1 VSEAKDE
8 RERRITELRPRYQR
22 DLADGTERFFAP
34 RRTDCPWCGNE
45 SLSTRL
51 RTTDLLQHKPGQ
63 FVLDRCETCGHTFQ
77 NPQLTE
83 EGLEF
88 YYRDFYDGLGE
99 KQLESLFD
107 GKNTAYLGRARSM
120 TAHDPAPK
128 RWLDVGTG
136 QGHFCAAVRDGL
148 LPDTSFDGLDF
159 TEGVEIAEREKRVER
174 GFRGSFPAL
183 AGELAGQ
190 YDVVSMYHYLEHTA
204 DPDRELR
211 AARQV
216 VRPGGHLLV
225 EVPDAESRLSRV
237 LGRWWLPWLQPQ
249 HLHFMPVANLRARLE
264 ELGFTVVSEEHAEP
278 HAAIDLVAAV
288 WLALGRV
295 SPPENTPW
303 LPEPPSALRRATRT
317 AVFLAGIPAL
327 LAATTLDR
335 IAIRPLTRRWRVSNA
350 YRVVARRE

>member
-34 RRTDCPWCGNE
+34 RRADCPWCGGT
-45 SLSTRL
+45 SLRTRL
-51 RTTDLLQHKPGQ
+51 RTTDLLQHKPGR
-63 FVLDRCETCGHTFQ
+63 FVLDGCETCGHTFQ

-88 YYRDFYDGLGE
+88 YYRDFYDGLGKE
-99 KQLESLFD
+99 QLEALFD
-107 GKNTAYLGRARSM
+107 RKNTTYLGRARSM

-128 RWLDVGTG
+128 RWLDIGTG
-136 QGHFCAAVRDGL
+136 HGHFCAAVRDEL
-148 LPDTSFDGLDF
+148 LPDTVFDGLDF

-174 GFRGSFPAL
+174 GFRGSFPEL
-183 AGELAGQ
+183 AGELAGR
-190 YDVVSMYHYLEHTA
+190 YDAVSMFHYLEHTA

-216 VRPGGHLLV
+216 VSPGGHLLI
-225 EVPDAESRLSRV
+225 EVPDAQSRLSGV

-249 HLHFMPVANLRARLE
+249 HLHFIPVANLRARLE

-288 WLALGRV
+288 WLVLGHV

-303 LPEPPSALRRATRT
+303 LPHPPGRLRRAVRAT
-317 AVFLAGIPAL
+317 VFLAGIPAL
-327 LAATTLDR
+327 LAATVLDR
-335 IAIRPLTRRWRVSNA
+335 IAVRPLARRGRMCNA
-350 YRVVARRE
+350 YRVVARRD